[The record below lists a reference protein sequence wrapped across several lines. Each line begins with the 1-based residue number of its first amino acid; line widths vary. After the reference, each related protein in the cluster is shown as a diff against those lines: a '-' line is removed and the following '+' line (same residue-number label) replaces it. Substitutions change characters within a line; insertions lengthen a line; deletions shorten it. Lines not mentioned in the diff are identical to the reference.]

1 MIRLLLADDHPIV
14 REGLKFV
21 VSQNRDIEI
30 VGEAEDGEATLN
42 LCKRTPADVLLLD
55 VSMPGPG
62 ILDLIRTLRASRPQ
76 LRLLVL
82 SVHPEQ
88 HYARRVLKAG
98 ADGYLTKNHS
108 SSALADAIR
117 QVYHGHKYVTPSL
130 AEELAVDL
138 STGRPDSGHESLSNR
153 EYEVFLLLG
162 AGKRVDEVARRLG
175 LSSKTV
181 WTYRSRIIEKM
192 NFRSTAEIIFYAV
205 RHGLV
210 TEISSAAPHMSENT
224 DDSRRVRSSKA
235 SVAKRRR
242 TERRR

>member
-21 VSQNRDIEI
+21 VSQNRDIEV
-30 VGEAEDGEATLN
+30 VGEAEDGEATLDM
-42 LCKRTPADVLLLD
+42 CSRTPADVLLLD

-62 ILDLIRTLRASRPQ
+62 ILGLIRTLRASRPG

-130 AEELAVDL
+130 AEELALHL
-138 STGRPDSGHESLSNR
+138 SAGRPDTAHDALSNR
-153 EYEVFLLLG
+153 EYEVFLQLG

-181 WTYRSRIIEKM
+181 RTYRSRIIEKM

-210 TEISSAAPHMSENT
+210 TEISQPAPQ
-224 DDSRRVRSSKA
+224 A
-235 SVAKRRR
+235 SGAVAREKGQGKREKVKGKTR
-242 TERRR
+242 

>member
-1 MIRLLLADDHPIV
+1 V
-14 REGLKFV
+14 
-21 VSQNRDIEI
+21 
-30 VGEAEDGEATLN
+30 VGEAEDGEATLAM
-42 LCKRTPADVLLLD
+42 CRQTSADVLLLD

-62 ILDLIRTLRASRPQ
+62 ILDLIRTLRTSRPG

-88 HYARRVLKAG
+88 HYARRVLRAG

-117 QVYHGHKYVTPSL
+117 QVYHGRKYVTPSL
-130 AEELAVDL
+130 AEELALDL
-138 STGRPDSGHESLSNR
+138 STGRPDTAHEALSNR

-162 AGKRVDEVARRLG
+162 AGKRVDEVARRLR

-181 WTYRSRIIEKM
+181 RTYRSRIVEKM

-210 TEISSAAPHMSENT
+210 TEISQAGPQ
-224 DDSRRVRSSKA
+224 A
-235 SVAKRRR
+235 SDEAGKDTRRR
-242 TERRR
+242 PSNKTTKIRRSRGRVT

>member
-21 VSQNRDIEI
+21 VSQNRDIEV
-30 VGEAEDGEATLN
+30 VGEAEDGEATLDM
-42 LCKRTPADVLLLD
+42 CRRIPADVLLVD

-62 ILDLIRTLRASRPQ
+62 ILDLIRTLRASRPG

-130 AEELAVDL
+130 AEELALDL
-138 STGRPDSGHESLSNR
+138 STGRPDTAHEALSNR

-162 AGKRVDEVARRLG
+162 GGKRVDEVARRLG

-181 WTYRSRIIEKM
+181 RTYRARIVEKM

-210 TEISSAAPHMSENT
+210 TEISHAAPHSPAVVTRDKGQGKREKGKGT
-224 DDSRRVRSSKA
+224 RRRRV
-235 SVAKRRR
+235 
-242 TERRR
+242 E

>member
-1 MIRLLLADDHPIV
+1 MCR
-14 REGLKFV
+14 
-21 VSQNRDIEI
+21 
-30 VGEAEDGEATLN
+30 
-42 LCKRTPADVLLLD
+42 RTPADVLLVD

-62 ILDLIRTLRASRPQ
+62 ILDLIRTLRASRPG

-130 AEELAVDL
+130 AEELALDL
-138 STGRPDSGHESLSNR
+138 STGRPDTAHEALSNR

-162 AGKRVDEVARRLG
+162 GGKRVDEVARRLG

-181 WTYRSRIIEKM
+181 RTYRSRIVEKM

-210 TEISSAAPHMSENT
+210 TEISQAASHPYAVASPAEEGRP
-224 DDSRRVRSSKA
+224 DDSARPRAGRV
-235 SVAKRRR
+235 SVGKRRR
-242 TERRR
+242 AERRR